1 MARRKANDLENQM
14 SLMDMMASES
24 PEYTEEGPEELLD
37 PGEDMGDSEGQ
48 TDKPFKLVANKTTK
62 AKASISTQAL
72 SVVKAVYADTVET
85 NWEELFDGFD
95 RLYAITFSSGIE
107 FVNKVINKF
116 SYAEVVFGCEKII
129 ASDIAAIMSV
139 QIDSVQRLAKSKSAG
154 NLANRLDDGSL
165 QLYVSRDTKSHE
177 KIFILESADHKRVR
191 VITGSANMRGINTK
205 DILRHPFAIRENN
218 CTVGE
223 ISVIHTKTG
232 FLQGYNSIAMQLY
245 GEEYQS
251 YKIGFG
257 KEGVCCPVFLG
268 GQQIAQINKS
278 AVVKDNLDEYLIYA
292 VNEKALM
299 PSVMFAIYI
308 DGIYYANRG
317 MYVDDATTI
326 NCEYSLNE
334 EVLSHYDPNFVK
346 GL

>member
-1 MARRKANDLENQM
+1 MVYVIGIVAALIILFGFLCYKKA
-14 SLMDMMASES
+14 
-24 PEYTEEGPEELLD
+24 PPTEAIVVTGFGL
-37 PGEDMGDSEGQ
+37 S
-48 TDKPFKLVANKTTK
+48 KPK
-62 AKASISTQAL
+62 
-72 SVVKAVYADTVET
+72 VVCGKGTFVLPVLQRA
-85 NWEELFDGFD
+85 D
-95 RLYAITFSSGIE
+95 RL
-107 FVNKVINKF
+107 NMRLL
-116 SYAEVVFGCEKII
+116 KIDVKTPETGVKTKNGV
-129 ASDIAAIMSV
+129 SLW
-139 QIDSVQRLAKSKSAG
+139 IDSVVTIQVYSENSTVLDEEVKASGLKDAKF
-154 NLANRLDDGSL
+154 LL
-165 QLYVSRDTKSHE
+165 QYMPA
-177 KIFILESADHKRVR
+177 ADAR
-191 VITGSANMRGINTK
+191 AYMRGINTK
-205 DILRHPFAIRENN
+205 DILRYPFAIRENN

-292 VNEKALM
+292 VNEMALL

-317 MYVDDATTI
+317 VYVDDATTI

>member
-1 MARRKANDLENQM
+1 MKVLVIPDCHLKPWMFAQADTIMKKGIADKAVC
-14 SLMDMMASES
+14 LMDLADDFGVHDDAQYLETYETAIAFAKEHPDTLWCYGNHDLSYIWGK
-24 PEYTEEGPEELLD
+24 PE
-37 PGEDMGDSEGQ
+37 
-48 TDKPFKLVANKTTK
+48 
-62 AKASISTQAL
+62 
-72 SVVKAVYADTVET
+72 
-85 NWEELFDGFD
+85 
-95 RLYAITFSSGIE
+95 
-107 FVNKVINKF
+107 
-116 SYAEVVFGCEKII
+116 
-129 ASDIAAIMSV
+129 
-139 QIDSVQRLAKSKSAG
+139 
-154 NLANRLDDGSL
+154 
-165 QLYVSRDTKSHE
+165 
-177 KIFILESADHKRVR
+177 
-191 VITGSANMRGINTK
+191 
-205 DILRHPFAIRENN
+205 
-218 CTVGE
+218 
-223 ISVIHTKTG
+223 TG

-257 KEGVCCPVFLG
+257 KEGVCCPVFLC

-317 MYVDDATTI
+317 VYVDDATTI